1 MIFNKLVFLKTFI
14 ASYLK
19 TDYMLVL
26 LLNNKLGS
34 CHSKSVLAFVGKMKK
49 DTCLVLRST
58 AIKVD
63 TYHTGKQPTSCRNTK
78 KIIYC

>member
-34 CHSKSVLAFVGKMKK
+34 CHSKSLLAFVGK
-49 DTCLVLRST
+49 
-58 AIKVD
+58 
-63 TYHTGKQPTSCRNTK
+63 
-78 KIIYC
+78 

>member
-34 CHSKSVLAFVGKMKK
+34 CHSKSLLAFVGKSERITVWLLGAELSK
-49 DTCLVLRST
+49 L
-58 AIKVD
+58 I
-63 TYHTGKQPTSCRNTK
+63 HTTLENSPQAAEIPRRL
-78 KIIYC
+78 